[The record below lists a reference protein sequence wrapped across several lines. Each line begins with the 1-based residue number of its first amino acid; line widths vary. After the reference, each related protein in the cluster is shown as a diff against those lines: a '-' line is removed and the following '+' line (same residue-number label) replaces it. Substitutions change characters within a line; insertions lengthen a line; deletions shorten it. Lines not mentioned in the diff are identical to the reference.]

1 MGDRNAFFKKLF
13 LGDLVIWLAIAVLLA
28 VSFIEVYSS
37 IQAMPL
43 RYVKN
48 GDFNGQFYKHIF
60 LELGGLASILFV
72 VHVGVKRLFS
82 TKFIMFIALA
92 AVVSVILLW
101 ATMAFGA
108 MVNGAR
114 RTLFGVQWSEA
125 VKVFYVIFLAFWIGK
140 FSTPK
145 GLTPTK
151 TGWWVLLLVY
161 ALSILPIGAENLSGL
176 ILLTA
181 VSFCMLLTGGIKAKP
196 FMKIIGLF
204 VGLGL
209 TLGIVG
215 KTVPAEI
222 LKEVPMLHRL
232 PTWVAR
238 VEKSFVGNKSEEEDP
253 KLNFVV
259 TDENYQV
266 SHAKMAVSGGGLVGK
281 GPAAGR
287 ERYRLPQAF
296 SDYIFS
302 IILEELGLI
311 VGLLLIFSY
320 LCILWRSVMIAYKSE
335 SMVYAMMTI
344 GCSVLIFLQAAINMS
359 VGVALGDFVTGQ
371 PLPFV
376 SKGGTSIFMTG
387 ILFGIIISVS
397 DHVKTLQNRAKTKAA
412 VEELTE

>member
-43 RYVKN
+43 KFVKN
-48 GDFNGQFYKHIF
+48 GDFNGQFYRHII
-60 LELGGLASILFV
+60 LELGGLASILLV
-72 VHVGVKRLFS
+72 AHVGVKKLFS
-82 TKFIMFIALA
+82 SRLIVFLGFVALMSVVFLWGTMF
-92 AVVSVILLW
+92 
-101 ATMAFGA
+101 FGA

-140 FSTPK
+140 YSSPN

-151 TGWWVLLLVY
+151 QGWWLLLGVY
-161 ALSILPIGAENLSGL
+161 VISVVPIGAENLSGL

-196 FMKIIGLF
+196 FFKIIGLF
-204 VGLGL
+204 VGLAL
-209 TLGIVG
+209 TLGIIG

-238 VEKSFVGNKSEEEDP
+238 VEKSIVGNKSEEDDP
-253 KLNFVV
+253 KLKFVV
-259 TDENYQV
+259 NDENYQV
-266 SHAKMAVSGGGLVGK
+266 SHGKMAVAGGGIIGK

-344 GCSVLIFLQAAINMS
+344 GCGMLIFLQAAINMS

-412 VEELTE
+412 VEKVAE

>member
-43 RYVKN
+43 KYVKN

-60 LELGGLASILFV
+60 LELGGLASILLV
-72 VHVGVKRLFS
+72 VHIGVKRLFS
-82 TKFIMFIALA
+82 SKFIVFIALA
-92 AVVSVILLW
+92 AVVSVIFLW

-114 RTLFGVQWSEA
+114 RTLFGIQWSEA

-140 FSTPK
+140 YSTPK
-145 GLTPTK
+145 GLSPTK
-151 TGWWVLLLVY
+151 AGWWVLLGVY
-161 ALSILPIGAENLSGL
+161 VVSILPIGAENLSGL

-181 VSFCMLLTGGIKAKP
+181 VSFCMLLTGGIQAKP

-204 VGLGL
+204 LGLGL
-209 TLGIVG
+209 TLGVVG
-215 KTVPAEI
+215 KTVPAE
-222 LKEVPMLHRL
+222 LLEGTPLHRL
-232 PTWVAR
+232 HTWVSR
-238 VEKSFVGNKSEEEDP
+238 VEKSIVGGKTEEDDP

-266 SHAKMAVSGGGLVGK
+266 SHAKMAVSGGGVVGK

-344 GCSVLIFLQAAINMS
+344 GCSLLIFLQAVINMS

-397 DHVKTLQNRAKTKAA
+397 AHVKTLQNRAKSKAA
-412 VEELTE
+412 LEVVAE

>member
-28 VSFIEVYSS
+28 VSFVEVYSS

-43 RYVKN
+43 KYVKN

-60 LELGGLASILFV
+60 LELGGLASILLV
-72 VHVGVKRLFS
+72 VHIGVKRLFS
-82 TKFIMFIALA
+82 SKLIVFIALA
-92 AVVSVILLW
+92 AVVSVVFLW

-125 VKVFYVIFLAFWIGK
+125 VKVFYVLFLSFWIGK
-140 FSTPK
+140 YSSPK
-145 GLTPTK
+145 GLVPTK
-151 TGWWVLLLVY
+151 QGWLLLFGIYVV
-161 ALSILPIGAENLSGL
+161 SIVPIGLENLSGL

-204 VGLGL
+204 IGLAL
-209 TLGIVG
+209 ILGIIG
-215 KTVPAEI
+215 KTVPADLLEGT
-222 LKEVPMLHRL
+222 PLHRL
-232 PTWVAR
+232 HTWVSR
-238 VEKSFVGNKSEEEDP
+238 VEKSIVGNKLEEEDP
-253 KLNFVV
+253 KLKFVV

-266 SHAKMAVSGGGLVGK
+266 SHGKMAVAGGGLIGK

-320 LCILWRSVMIAYKSE
+320 LCILCRSVMIAYKSD

-344 GCSVLIFLQAAINMS
+344 GCGMLIFLQAVINMA

-397 DHVKTLQNRAKTKAA
+397 SYVKERQEKAKLKPV
-412 VEELTE
+412 VEEVAE